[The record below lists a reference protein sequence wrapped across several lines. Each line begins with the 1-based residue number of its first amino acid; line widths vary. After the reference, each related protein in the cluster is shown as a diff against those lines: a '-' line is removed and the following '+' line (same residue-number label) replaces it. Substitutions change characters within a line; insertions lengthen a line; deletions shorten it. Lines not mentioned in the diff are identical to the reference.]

1 MVQQLAE
8 SGVNA
13 VLLSVDAFHQETI
26 PLETVKIFAGAV
38 KEAEIPIRT
47 HPAWLGNPGAEN
59 EYNRKTK
66 EILDIFTQIGI
77 FPSEGNII
85 FPSGNALKY
94 LKEYF
99 DSSAVPVNPYMEKED
114 DIRSIC
120 IGPDGDVLSKNVYRS
135 DIMEILDGYVPT
147 LTK

>member
-59 EYNRKTK
+59 EYNSCASQSLYSK
-66 EILDIFTQIGI
+66 E
-77 FPSEGNII
+77 E
-85 FPSGNALKY
+85 
-94 LKEYF
+94 
-99 DSSAVPVNPYMEKED
+99 

-120 IGPDGDVLSKNVYRS
+120 IGPDGDVLSGNVYRS
-135 DIMEILDGYVPT
+135 DIMEIIDGYVPT
-147 LTK
+147 LTKE